1 MSTTVVSGRNGVVVE
16 LDELKLPK
24 ATRSDAEGVIAITD
38 TVCLERLD
46 AEYADLARRLVGK
59 LARKRPSPLARGDLR
74 IWAAGVLYALG
85 QVNFLF
91 DRSQS
96 PHMSADG
103 LSTVVGVKKTTMA
116 NKAKLV
122 RDAVG
127 LGHFDPEWLRRDL
140 VERNPLVWLLE
151 VDGILVDARRLPAHL
166 QVQAFAKG
174 LIPYLPGHG

>member
-1 MSTTVVSGRNGVVVE
+1 MVE

-24 ATRSDAEGVIAITD
+24 ATRPYAEGVIAITD
-38 TVCLERLD
+38 TVCREHLD
-46 AEYADLARRLVGK
+46 PEYADLSRRLVGK
-59 LARKRPSPLARGDLR
+59 LARKRPSPLGRGDLR
-74 IWAAGVLYALG
+74 IWASGVLYALG

-96 PHMSADG
+96 PHLSADE

-140 VERNPLVWLLE
+140 VESNPLIWLLE
-151 VDGILVDARRLPAHL
+151 VDGILVDARQLPVYL
-166 QVQAFAKG
+166 QVQAFKKG
-174 LIPYLPGHG
+174 LIPYIPDHG